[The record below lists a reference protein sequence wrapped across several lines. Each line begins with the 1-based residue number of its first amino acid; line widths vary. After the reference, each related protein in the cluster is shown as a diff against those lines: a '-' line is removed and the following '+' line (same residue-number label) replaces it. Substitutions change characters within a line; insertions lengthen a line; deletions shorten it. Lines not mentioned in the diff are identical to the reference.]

1 MRYSKNDLLELL
13 GGLDEKIVRLEAELG
28 AARAQRS
35 GAVIFIESLPDDED
49 TQADLPTDVTVTD
62 ETAPTVRT
70 IKHSRRAPAIGTT
83 ALVFQII
90 SEHPDG
96 VHIQDIGAAADERGQ
111 QLDPEQVR
119 SAVTYLRRR
128 GDAENISRGVWKLKD
143 DTSPTNAEG
152 PTDAAGPSEQDPSP
166 LTLEAASG

>member
-1 MRYSKNDLLELL
+1 MRYSKNDLLERL
-13 GGLDEKIVRLEAELG
+13 GVLDEKIVRLEAELTD
-28 AARAQRS
+28 ARAQRS
-35 GAVIFIESLPDDED
+35 GAVTFIESLPDDED
-49 TQADLPTDVTVTD
+49 TQADVPTNVAVAD
-62 ETAPTVRT
+62 ETTPTVGT
-70 IKHSRRAPAIGTT
+70 IKHSRRAPATGTT
-83 ALVFQII
+83 DLVFQII
-90 SEHPDG
+90 AEHPDG
-96 VHIQDIGAAADERGQ
+96 IHIQDIGVAAGERGQ
-111 QLDPEQVR
+111 QLDSEQVR